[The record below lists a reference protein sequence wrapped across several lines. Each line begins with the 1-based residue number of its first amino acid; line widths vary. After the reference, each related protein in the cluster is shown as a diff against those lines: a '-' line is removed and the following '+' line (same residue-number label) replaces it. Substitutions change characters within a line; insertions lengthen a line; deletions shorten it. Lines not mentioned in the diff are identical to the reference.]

1 MLGILGNMLKHIG
14 QGLFLIV
21 TTLVMVLGSGHQ
33 GWAQN
38 AKAESFAQPDQTMEY
53 HFMLNE
59 ANLTEKNI
67 VKFLAEK
74 IIAPLKPICDIE
86 LLFKPKK
93 GIYVDSR
100 DRVLDRNKVILRVRE
115 GQITTKARALAPEVL
130 LDLEKCSAKKYEVDY
145 FLQPEY
151 SISSDIKFKKEEFD
165 VSPSKW
171 TITDLLSFM
180 GKQCPALLDQ
190 LRPVVKD
197 GAGIEIPGV
206 ALMYSA
212 DVTLKHPLAGKAK
225 EAGLAVW
232 FFPPTNRSLVELSFG
247 GYVRDRAE
255 LDSLYAEIGKFLKQ
269 AGLLKAEQVSK
280 TEQYF
285 RAYIGR

>member
-1 MLGILGNMLKHIG
+1 MRNMLKHIG
-14 QGLFLIV
+14 QGLLLIV
-21 TTLVMVLGSGHQ
+21 AALVMTLGSGDH
-33 GWAQN
+33 GWAKN
-38 AKAESFAQPDQTMEY
+38 AKAESFAKLDQTMEY
-53 HFMLNE
+53 HFMLDE
-59 ANLTEKNI
+59 GDLTEKGMT
-67 VKFLAEK
+67 KFLAEK

-86 LLFKPKK
+86 PLAKPKN

-100 DRVLDRNKVILRVRE
+100 DRVLDKNKIILRVRE
-115 GQITTKARALAPEVL
+115 GLITTKARALAPEVL

-145 FLQPEY
+145 FKQPEY

-171 TITDLLSFM
+171 TIKDLLGFM

-206 ALMYSA
+206 AIMYGA

-225 EAGLAVW
+225 GAGLAVW
-232 FFPPTNRSLVELSFG
+232 FFPPTNRALVELSFG

-255 LDSLYAEIGKFLKQ
+255 LDPLYVEIGKFLKE

>member
-1 MLGILGNMLKHIG
+1 MLGKRWNMLKYIG
-14 QGLFLIV
+14 QGLLPIV
-21 TTLVMVLGSGHQ
+21 AVLVMTLGPGHAA
-33 GWAQN
+33 WAKN

-59 ANLTEKNI
+59 GGLTEKNI
-67 VKFLAEK
+67 VRFLAEK

-100 DRVLDRNKVILRVRE
+100 ESVLNKNNIILRVRE
-115 GQITTKARALAPEVL
+115 GQITTKTRALVPEVL

-145 FLQPEY
+145 FYQPEY
-151 SISSDIKFKKEEFD
+151 SISSDIKFKTEEFD

-171 TITDLLSFM
+171 TITDLLGFM
-180 GKQCPALLDQ
+180 GKQCPALLNQ

-197 GAGIEIPGV
+197 GADIEIPGV

-212 DVTLKHPLAGKAK
+212 DVTLKHPLAGKARD
-225 EAGLAVW
+225 AGLSVW
-232 FFPPTNRSLVELSFG
+232 FFPPTNRALVELSFG

-255 LDSLYAEIGKFLKQ
+255 LDPLYAEIGKFLKD

-285 RAYIGR
+285 RAYLGR

>member
-1 MLGILGNMLKHIG
+1 MLNHIG
-14 QGLFLIV
+14 KGFLMIAV
-21 TTLVMVLGSGHQ
+21 TLVMTLGYGHP
-33 GWAQN
+33 GWAQK
-38 AKAESFAQPDQTMEY
+38 AKAESFARQDQTMEY
-53 HFMLNE
+53 HFMLE
-59 ANLTEKNI
+59 EGDLTEKNMA
-67 VKFLAEK
+67 KFLDEK
-74 IIAPLKPICDIE
+74 ILKPLKPICDIE
-86 LLFKPKK
+86 SLSKPRN

-100 DRVLDRNKVILRVRE
+100 DRVLDKNKIILRVRE
-115 GQITTKARALAPEVL
+115 GLITTKARALAPEVL
-130 LDLEKCSAKKYEVDY
+130 LDLDQCGAKKYEMDY
-145 FLQPEY
+145 FGQPEY

-171 TITDLLSFM
+171 TIPDLLGFM
-180 GKQCPALLDQ
+180 GKRCPALLDQ

-212 DVTLKHPLAGKAK
+212 DVTLKHPSAAKAK
-225 EAGLAVW
+225 GAGLAVW
-232 FFPPTNRSLVELSFG
+232 FFPPTNKALVELSFG

-255 LDSLYAEIGKFLKQ
+255 LDPLYAEIGKFLKET
-269 AGLLKAEQVSK
+269 GLLKAEQVSK